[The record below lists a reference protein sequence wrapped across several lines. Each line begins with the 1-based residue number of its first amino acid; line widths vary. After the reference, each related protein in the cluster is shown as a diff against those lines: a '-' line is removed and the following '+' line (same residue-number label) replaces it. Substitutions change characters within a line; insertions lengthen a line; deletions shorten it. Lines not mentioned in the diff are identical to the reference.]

1 MVNVYEYD
9 GRGERRIVA
18 RVNWDDHNW
27 TDGSTGTHLGITRL
41 KKSRKM
47 VLIHETQ
54 GEGSKDWAETVTD
67 EEAIQA
73 ILDNDPDE
81 LSNWPHLQAISEK
94 QMDTDA

>member
-1 MVNVYEYD
+1 
-9 GRGERRIVA
+9 
-18 RVNWDDHNW
+18 
-27 TDGSTGTHLGITRL
+27 
-41 KKSRKM
+41 
-47 VLIHETQ
+47 
-54 GEGSKDWAETVTD
+54 VTD